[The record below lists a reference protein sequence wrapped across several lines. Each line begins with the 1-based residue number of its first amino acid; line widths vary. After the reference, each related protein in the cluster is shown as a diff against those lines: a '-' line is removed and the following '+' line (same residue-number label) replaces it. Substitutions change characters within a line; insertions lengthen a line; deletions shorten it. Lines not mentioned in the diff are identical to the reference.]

1 MYVILSIQ
9 LLLTA
14 ALVSASCFHNGYINF
29 VKTQYWLI
37 IVAAVVMIITMYVL
51 IYIRAAARK
60 VPINYLLLALFTLC
74 EAYLVSSITAEYEPV
89 SVFIAAALTASI
101 VVALTIYACTTK
113 TDFTICGGLL
123 FTCLMALFVASFLS
137 IFFYDRYL
145 VIIISALSVVLF
157 SVYLIFDTQLILG
170 KGELKLTID
179 DYIFAA
185 MNLYI
190 DIIRI
195 FLEILKLVGSARN

>member
-1 MYVILSIQ
+1 MILSAQ

-14 ALVSASCFHNGYINF
+14 GLVSASCFHNGYVNF
-29 VKTQYWLI
+29 VKSNVWLI
-37 IVAAVVMIITMYVL
+37 IVAAVISIITMYVL
-51 IYIRAAARK
+51 VYVRTAARK
-60 VPINYLLLALFTLC
+60 VPVNYILLFLFTIC

-89 SVFIAAALTASI
+89 SVFIAAALTAAI

-123 FTCLMALFVASFLS
+123 FTCLMALFIASFMS
-137 IFFYDRYL
+137 IFFYNYY
-145 VIIISALSVVLF
+145 VEIIISALSVVLF
-157 SVYLIFDTQLILG
+157 SVYLIYDTQLILG
-170 KGELKLTID
+170 KGELKLQID

-195 FLEILKLVGSARN
+195 FLEILRLVGSARS